1 MFDWYGNL
9 LGGSLVFII
18 CVGVPLVMVFLLVVL
33 VRKTKEESMAAKL
46 ELQQLISSLPGDR
59 QAAFFVHYNAQTKDP
74 TTAVVLAI
82 LLGGI
87 GAHRFYLGDI
97 GLGFLYLLFA
107 WTGIPMVVAF
117 FEAFTISRTVI
128 KKNRQTA
135 REASAMLGGDVSLLF
150 K

>member
-1 MFDWYGNL
+1 MFDWYGNFFA
-9 LGGSLVFII
+9 GSLLYVF
-18 CVGVPLVMVFLLVVL
+18 CVGIPLVMVFLLVVL
-33 VRKTKEESMAAKL
+33 VRKTKEESVAAKL
-46 ELQQLISSLPGDR
+46 ELQQLISSLPGDK
-59 QAAFFVHYNAQTKDP
+59 QAAFFIHYNAQTKDP

-87 GAHRFYLGDI
+87 GAHRFYLGDV

-107 WTGIPMVVAF
+107 WTFIPQFIAF
-117 FEAFTISRTVI
+117 FEAFTISRSVI